1 MVSFIDENLM
11 ISIPLLGVMLVLMV
25 LIVFGDIYES
35 HMLRNQD
42 KQRDNVQVWKA
53 EEGRTIVEE
62 I

>member
-1 MVSFIDENLM
+1 M